1 MMIFQN
7 CLKELSTLAKKK
19 ILIIDGAVGTEIQN
33 LRLNEEDYRGKKFSK
48 SKMYLKGNHDLLS
61 ITQPELIKE
70 IHNSYCSSGADIIE
84 TNTFSS
90 TSIAQLDYGL
100 EKMAYELN
108 QASAQIAKEV
118 AVEYY
123 KETNRRVYVAGA
135 IGPTNKTASMS
146 PDVEDPSYRAV
157 TFDSLVESYS
167 DAVNGLIDGGADI
180 LLLETIFDTLNAK
193 AALYA
198 IQSVFIKLN
207 IKLPIMIS
215 GTITDLSG
223 RTLSGQ
229 TTEAFWHSIKHVNPF
244 SVGLNCALGAREMQ
258 QHISDLSRVA
268 ETFISAYPNAGLPNE
283 FGEYDESP
291 CHTASM
297 LKEFALEGLV
307 NIVGG
312 CCGTTPEHI
321 KHISDAVSGILPRQP
336 IVNKPVLCL
345 SGLEAFKKR
354 PNDNFINIGERT
366 NITGSAIFK
375 KLILNNKYDEALKV
389 ARDQIENGAQIIDIN
404 MDEGLLNSEFA
415 MIKFLNLISSEPDI
429 AKVPIMIDSSK
440 WSIIEAGL
448 KCVQGKS
455 IVNSISLKEG
465 EESFIAI
472 AQKIKLFGAAVVVM
486 AFDELGQAETEKR
499 KFDICKRAYKILTEK
514 VKILPEDIIF
524 DPNIFAIATGMEEHN
539 GYGVSFINACR
550 MIKKTMPLSSISGGV
565 SNLSFSFRGNQKVRE
580 AMHSIFLYHAIK
592 AGMDMGILNSGQLAI
607 YDTIDKDLKIL
618 CEDVILNKSKNATDL
633 LLNEAKKFNQDQV
646 ETKAKDLDWRN
657 LTIKERL
664 SYSLVKGI
672 NDFIEKDVEEARL
685 MSKLALDVI
694 EGPLMDGMNI
704 VGDLFGSGKMFL
716 PQVVKSAR
724 VMKQAVSYLLP
735 YMKNEELN
743 PKKNK
748 ISYAGKIVLA
758 TVKGDVHDIGKNIV
772 AVVLQCNNFEVI
784 DLGVM
789 VPTNKIIE
797 TAIEVNADVIGL
809 SGLIT
814 PSLDEMCIIASELS
828 KRKINIPLLIGGA
841 TTSKLHTAVKIAP
854 NYEDGQ
860 AIYVTDA
867 SRAVGVLSTLVSK
880 NKREKFINDVND
892 EYKTILLNHSKKSRV
907 NNRVSINIARD
918 NKFNIDWSNYTAT
931 EPSFLGVK
939 KINNIK
945 ISELKRY
952 IDWKPFFQTWELRG
966 AYPDILSNPKY
977 GDTAN
982 QLFLDANNLIDK
994 IIINNWLEI
1003 RACLGFWSALSIGD
1017 DIELYSQKND
1027 TEAIATLYSIRQ
1039 QMARETGR
1047 YNYALSD
1054 FIAPKKLGIKDYIGA
1069 FAVTVDLGTEN
1080 PMSFFESNNDDY
1092 NSILFKS
1099 INDRL
1104 AEAAAEFL
1112 HEKTRKKLWGYSPNE
1127 NLDNVD
1133 LIQEKYIGI
1142 RPAPGYPAQP
1152 DHTEKI
1158 TLFNLLNVEKNAGI
1172 VLTESC
1178 AMLPASSVSGLYI
1191 SHPESRYFGVGK
1203 IGRDQVNDYA
1213 KRKGWSEV
1221 EIKKWL
1227 KLILSYDL

>member
-1 MMIFQN
+1 MVIFQN

-19 ILIIDGAVGTEIQN
+19 ILIIDGAAGTEIQN

-48 SKMYLKGNHDLLS
+48 SNMSLKGNHDILS

-90 TSIAQLDYGL
+90 TSIAQSDYGL

-108 QASAQIAKEV
+108 QASSQIAKEV
-118 AVEYY
+118 AVDYY
-123 KETNRRVYVAGA
+123 KKTNRKVYVAGA

-167 DAVNGLIDGGADI
+167 DAVNGLIDGGADM

-198 IQSVFIKLN
+198 IQSVFIELN
-207 IKLPIMIS
+207 RKLPIMIS

-229 TTEAFWHSIKHVNPF
+229 TTEAFWHSIKHVSPF
-244 SVGLNCALGAREMQ
+244 SVGLNCALGAREMK
-258 QHISDLSRVA
+258 QHISDLSRVS
-268 ETFISAYPNAGLPNE
+268 ETFISAYPNAGLPNA
-283 FGEYDESP
+283 FGEYDETP
-291 CHTASM
+291 CQTASI

-312 CCGTTPEHI
+312 CCGTTPDHI
-321 KHISDAVSGILPRQP
+321 KHISEAVRGISPRQP
-336 IVNKPVLCL
+336 IVNNPALCL
-345 SGLEAFKKR
+345 SGLEAFKKK
-354 PNDNFINIGERT
+354 PSDNFINIGERT
-366 NITGSAIFK
+366 NVTGSTRFK

-389 ARDQIENGAQIIDIN
+389 AKDQIENGAQIIDIN
-404 MDEGLLNSEFA
+404 MDEGLLDSEFA
-415 MIKFLNLISSEPDI
+415 MTKFLNLISSEPDI
-429 AKVPIMIDSSK
+429 SKVPIMIDSSK
-440 WSIIEAGL
+440 WSVIEAGL
-448 KCVQGKS
+448 KCVQGKP

-472 AQKIKLFGAAVVVM
+472 AQKIKLYGAAVVVM

-514 VKILPEDIIF
+514 IKILPEDIIF

-539 GYGVSFINACR
+539 GYGISFINACT
-550 MIKKTMPLSSISGGV
+550 MIKKAMPLSSISGGV
-565 SNLSFSFRGNQKVRE
+565 SNLSFSFRGNNKVRE
-580 AMHSIFLYHAIK
+580 AMHSVFLFHAIK
-592 AGMDMGILNSGQLAI
+592 AGMDMGILNSGQLEI
-607 YDTIDKDLKIL
+607 YDNIDKDLKKL

-633 LLNEAKKFNQDQV
+633 LLNEAKKFNKDPI
-646 ETKAKDLDWRN
+646 ETKVKNLDWRN
-657 LTIKERL
+657 LTVKERL

-685 MSKLALDVI
+685 TSKLALDVI

-704 VGDLFGSGKMFL
+704 VGDFFGAGKMFL

-743 PKKNK
+743 PKNNK
-748 ISYAGKIVLA
+748 ILYAGKIVVA

-814 PSLDEMCIIASELS
+814 PSLDEMCIVASELS
-828 KRKINIPLLIGGA
+828 KRKLNIPLLIGGA

-880 NKREKFINDVND
+880 DKKDKFINNVND
-892 EYKTILLNHSKKSRV
+892 EYKTILLNHSKKSRIT
-907 NNRVSINIARD
+907 NRVSINIARD
-918 NKFNIDWSNYTAT
+918 NKFKIDWSNYTAT
-931 EPSFLGVK
+931 KPSFLGVK

-945 ISELKRY
+945 ISALKSY
-952 IDWKPFFQTWELRG
+952 IDWKPFFQTWELSG

-977 GDTAN
+977 GDTAK
-982 QLFLDANNLIDK
+982 QLFIDANNLIDK

-1003 RACLGFWSALSIGD
+1003 KACVGFWSALSIGD
-1017 DIELYSQKND
+1017 DIELYNKKND
-1027 TEAIATLYSIRQ
+1027 TESIAILHSIRQ

-1054 FIAPKKLGIKDYIGA
+1054 FIAPKKLSIKDYIGA
-1069 FAVTVDLGTEN
+1069 FAVTVALGTEN
-1080 PMSFFESNNDDY
+1080 PMSSFENNNDDY

-1099 INDRL
+1099 ISDRL

-1112 HEKTRKKLWGYSPNE
+1112 HEKTRKELWGYSPNE
-1127 NLDNVD
+1127 NLDND
-1133 LIQEKYIGI
+1133 ELIQQKYIGI

-1158 TLFNLLNVEKNAGI
+1158 TLFKLLNAEKNAGI

-1178 AMLPASSVSGLYI
+1178 AMLPASSISGLYI

-1213 KRKGWSEV
+1213 KRKDWSE
-1221 EIKKWL
+1221 IDINKWL

>member
-1 MMIFQN
+1 MFQN
-7 CLKELSTLAKKK
+7 YLKELSTLAKKK

-48 SKMYLKGNHDLLS
+48 SNMSLKGNHDLLS

-90 TSIAQLDYGL
+90 TSIAQSDYGL
-100 EKMAYELN
+100 EKMAYEFN

-123 KETNRRVYVAGA
+123 KKTNRRVYVAGA

-646 ETKAKDLDWRN
+646 ETEAKDLDWRN

-743 PKKNK
+743 PKTNK
-748 ISYAGKIVLA
+748 ISYAGRIVLA

-789 VPTNKIIE
+789 VPTNKIID

-828 KRKINIPLLIGGA
+828 KRKLNIPMLIGGA

-1080 PMSFFESNNDDY
+1080 PMSFFKSTNDDY

-1112 HEKTRKKLWGYSPNE
+1112 HEKTRKELWGYSPNE

>member
-1 MMIFQN
+1 MVIFQN

-19 ILIIDGAVGTEIQN
+19 ILIIDGAAGTEIQN

-48 SKMYLKGNHDLLS
+48 SNMSLKGNHDILS

-90 TSIAQLDYGL
+90 TSIAQSDYGL

-108 QASAQIAKEV
+108 QASSQIAKEV
-118 AVEYY
+118 AVDYY
-123 KETNRRVYVAGA
+123 KKTNRKVYVAGA

-157 TFDSLVESYS
+157 TFHNLVESYS
-167 DAVNGLIDGGADI
+167 DAVNGLIDGGADM

-198 IQSVFIKLN
+198 IQSVFIELN
-207 IKLPIMIS
+207 RKLPIMIS

-229 TTEAFWHSIKHVNPF
+229 TTEAFWHSIKHVSPF
-244 SVGLNCALGAREMQ
+244 SVGLNCALGAREMK
-258 QHISDLSRVA
+258 QHISDLSRVS
-268 ETFISAYPNAGLPNE
+268 ETFISAYPNAGLPNA
-283 FGEYDESP
+283 FGEYDETP
-291 CHTASM
+291 CQTASI

-312 CCGTTPEHI
+312 CCGTTPDHI
-321 KHISDAVSGILPRQP
+321 KHISEAVRGISPRQP
-336 IVNKPVLCL
+336 IVNNSALCL
-345 SGLEAFKKR
+345 SGLEAFKKK
-354 PNDNFINIGERT
+354 PSDNFINIGERT
-366 NITGSAIFK
+366 NVTGSTRFK

-389 ARDQIENGAQIIDIN
+389 AKDQIENGAQIIDIN
-404 MDEGLLNSEFA
+404 MDEGLLDSEFA
-415 MIKFLNLISSEPDI
+415 MTKFLNLISSEPDI
-429 AKVPIMIDSSK
+429 SKVPIMIDSSK
-440 WSIIEAGL
+440 WSVIEAGL
-448 KCVQGKS
+448 KCVQGKP

-472 AQKIKLFGAAVVVM
+472 AQKIKLYGAAVVVM

-514 VKILPEDIIF
+514 IKILPEDIIF

-539 GYGVSFINACR
+539 GYGVSFINACT
-550 MIKKTMPLSSISGGV
+550 MIKKAMPLSSISGGV
-565 SNLSFSFRGNQKVRE
+565 SNLSFSFRGNNKVRE
-580 AMHSIFLYHAIK
+580 AMHSVFLFHAIK
-592 AGMDMGILNSGQLAI
+592 AGMDMGILNSGQLEI
-607 YDTIDKDLKIL
+607 YDNIDKDLKKL

-633 LLNEAKKFNQDQV
+633 LLNEAKKFNKDPI
-646 ETKAKDLDWRN
+646 ETKVKNLDWRN
-657 LTIKERL
+657 LTVKERL

-685 MSKLALDVI
+685 TSKLALDVI

-704 VGDLFGSGKMFL
+704 VGDFFGAGKMFL

-743 PKKNK
+743 PKNNK
-748 ISYAGKIVLA
+748 ILYAGKIVVA

-814 PSLDEMCIIASELS
+814 PSLDEMCIVASELS
-828 KRKINIPLLIGGA
+828 KRKLNIPLLIGGA

-880 NKREKFINDVND
+880 DKREKFINDVND
-892 EYKTILLNHSKKSRV
+892 EYKTILLNHSKKSRIT
-907 NNRVSINIARD
+907 NRVSINIARD
-918 NKFNIDWSNYTAT
+918 NKFKIDWSNYTAT
-931 EPSFLGVK
+931 KPSFLGVK

-945 ISELKRY
+945 ISTLKSY
-952 IDWKPFFQTWELRG
+952 IDWKPFFQTWELSG

-977 GDTAN
+977 GDTAK
-982 QLFLDANNLIDK
+982 QLFIDANNLIDK

-1003 RACLGFWSALSIGD
+1003 KACVGFWSALSIGD
-1017 DIELYSQKND
+1017 DIELYNKKND
-1027 TEAIATLYSIRQ
+1027 TESIAILHSIRQ

-1054 FIAPKKLGIKDYIGA
+1054 FIAPKKLSIKDYIGA
-1069 FAVTVDLGTEN
+1069 FAVTVALGTEN
-1080 PMSFFESNNDDY
+1080 PMSSFENNNDDY

-1099 INDRL
+1099 ISDRL

-1112 HEKTRKKLWGYSPNE
+1112 HEKTRKELWGYSPNE
-1127 NLDNVD
+1127 NLDND
-1133 LIQEKYIGI
+1133 ELIQQKYIGI

-1158 TLFNLLNVEKNAGI
+1158 TLFKLLNAEKNAGI

-1178 AMLPASSVSGLYI
+1178 AMLPASSISGLYI

-1213 KRKGWSEV
+1213 KRKDWSE
-1221 EIKKWL
+1221 IDINKWL

>member
-1 MMIFQN
+1 MFQN
-7 CLKELSTLAKKK
+7 YLKELSTLAKKK

-48 SKMYLKGNHDLLS
+48 SNMSLKGNHDLLS

-90 TSIAQLDYGL
+90 TSIAQSDYGL
-100 EKMAYELN
+100 EKMAYEFN

-123 KETNRRVYVAGA
+123 KKTNRRVYVAGA

-646 ETKAKDLDWRN
+646 ETKAKNLDWRN

-743 PKKNK
+743 PKTNK
-748 ISYAGKIVLA
+748 ISYAGRIVLA

-789 VPTNKIIE
+789 VPTNKIID

-828 KRKINIPLLIGGA
+828 KRKLNIPMLIGGA

-880 NKREKFINDVND
+880 NKREKFIKDVND

-1080 PMSFFESNNDDY
+1080 PMSFFKSNNDDY

-1112 HEKTRKKLWGYSPNE
+1112 HEKTRKELWGYSPNE

>member
-1 MMIFQN
+1 MFQN
-7 CLKELSTLAKKK
+7 YLKELSTLAKKK

-48 SKMYLKGNHDLLS
+48 SNMSLKGNHDLLS

-90 TSIAQLDYGL
+90 TSIAQSDYGL
-100 EKMAYELN
+100 EKMAYEFN

-123 KETNRRVYVAGA
+123 KKTNRRVYVAGA

-291 CHTASM
+291 CQTASM

-389 ARDQIENGAQIIDIN
+389 AKDQIENGAQIIDIN

-743 PKKNK
+743 PKTNK
-748 ISYAGKIVLA
+748 ISYAGRIVLA

-789 VPTNKIIE
+789 VPTNKIID

-828 KRKINIPLLIGGA
+828 KRKLNIPMLIGGA

-1069 FAVTVDLGTEN
+1069 FAVTADLGTEN
-1080 PMSFFESNNDDY
+1080 PMSFFKSNNDDY

-1112 HEKTRKKLWGYSPNE
+1112 HEKTRKELWGYSPNE